1 MDPAAGPL
9 PEGDPF
15 PGATA
20 AAVVVNVVRVPG
32 KTMLC
37 GLGTFAGAA
46 ILLGTFGSQYRTAG
60 AVFREGCGGKW
71 IIGPGDFG
79 RDVDAPKAIFSGD
92 SR

>member
-1 MDPAAGPL
+1 MDPISSP
-9 PEGDPF
+9 PTETDPF

-37 GLGTFAGAA
+37 GLGTLAGTA
-46 ILLGTFGSQYRTAG
+46 ILLGTFGTQYRAAG

-79 RDVDAPKAIFSGD
+79 RDVEAPKAIFSGD
-92 SR
+92 LR